1 MSATLFTLREVNDA
15 SFPDHAMSGHLD
27 ELLRSPG
34 SQPVRCVATAPGHV
48 VVSVAGGKYLHAFS
62 ARTPR
67 PANIG
72 ATPTEPT
79 RLAPSVGDEPNER
92 ARTFPRSSLDTND
105 RAWERTTE
113 ESFLSFHGASRVAR
127 VVFVPPDASNAT
139 KATPLALLAA
149 QEDGGVAAWRWCCD
163 DTDTETEPEPRWVP
177 CAPPA
182 FVGGAPLVTAPFDET
197 YVTENGFV
205 FDAALLAA
213 RADDGRRRVRLACLT
228 GTPEEKKTPTLV
240 VIDVGFLDA
249 VLEGN
254 ADCAVLPRAPG
265 ETRER
270 NAREDSFA
278 TNRGSP
284 RAFLALGPVPR
295 AAAVLS
301 AGGDEFWVVAGGS
314 NEDTVATRWCS
325 RVAGKTRATRRVDL
339 AAAARVADAA
349 AAAADAS
356 ATSRAAPAVPAA
368 SRPKR
373 TRLATCLHTPSR
385 ELLAV
390 TEFGNVLCLSPGLRG
405 FDADASESSE
415 SLRETP
421 RRENEKHATRH
432 VGRLRGGVFANAF
445 FTQKSPSPDD
455 VARVARELHSIVARG
470 PFLYLAHLTDGTIGT
485 VTRETREE
493 RTEPS
498 ACVSAYHLS
507 SGVALGTVP
516 IPAAPP
522 LARGSGDATEEEE
535 KNARAGANR
544 RGGLVLRLVD
554 GGAARALVTA
564 TAHDRAAG
572 VFVVD
577 PPPAPATLARVY
589 VGRGDEIERER
600 VSFSRAADRTRDEGL
615 EGLSERAS
623 ATPTDRSSPIAKVAS
638 LRAARREC
646 AWFGGALERLDASA
660 ALALA
665 ELEMK
670 ERARGRSLSA
680 LSYVRDAN
688 ATENAK
694 GSDDPSADPRVD
706 PNASPTRAR
715 VVERALAAFFRTR
728 NHRERPDAERRDESS
743 AAAAFAAFSELGAA
757 SSAASAAIAAPS
769 SKPSSS
775 EDTAFVSAFVKDGF
789 ERRGRYDETIGPFSM
804 TECPPED
811 GASLRAGLAALD
823 AAAAVPAPRERGAG
837 TRPPSRAKANTAE
850 YRTEERAITWE
861 EGRDTLRAIA
871 ARLRAEIGRF
881 KRDPGLGSET
891 DRDTISDAAEE
902 EAETASTLDDFQSV
916 RAFLAAADANS
927 RIRDDANREPAS
939 SNPDPASSME
949 AAAALLAETAVVRNS
964 NSGNSGEGAT
974 DDEDDPFASACA
986 CAHAARPRLA
996 VWLVARAAARAA
1008 EAGVFPDVRTAARVL
1023 ATRALAAAPPVPE
1036 ERAHDAAAASRAAL
1050 LSLAGHAH
1058 AATWLLLT
1066 RGAARGEGGARR
1078 REVLEVLAEDEAPK
1092 ILPGTGSLERDNA
1105 ARTSSFGWVSAVR
1118 LLGGEARG
1126 DLASAGGVFETL
1138 ASALRHVARRDGSR
1152 ETSVETSVSGAPSDE
1167 ADPGT
1172 AAAQTLRAATTLA
1185 EAMETR
1191 TREDG
1196 DTYARSREIERKDA
1210 KKKSGSVPEP
1220 PRTDALERLVA
1231 AAAAR
1236 IAATT
1241 DELEKTAKA
1250 YAA

>member
-67 PANIG
+67 PARVG

-79 RLAPSVGDEPNER
+79 LAPSDSLAPNER
-92 ARTFPRSSLDTND
+92 DERSRSSLERTERSWEDDD
-105 RAWERTTE
+105 RAWERTE

-139 KATPLALLAA
+139 PLALLAA
-149 QEDGGVAAWRWCCD
+149 QEDGGVAAWRWCCED
-163 DTDTETEPEPRWVP
+163 TEPEPRWVP

-182 FVGGAPLVTAPFDET
+182 FAGGPPLVAAPFDDA

-213 RADDGRRRVRLACLT
+213 RAAEGRRRVRLACLT
-228 GTPEEKKTPTLV
+228 SGPSASGSRGATRRTPKTPTLV
-240 VIDVGFLDA
+240 VIDVGFLDV
-249 VLEGN
+249 VLEGK
-254 ADCAVLPRAPG
+254 ADCAVLLRA
-265 ETRER
+265 ETAGR
-270 NAREDSFA
+270 NAREDA
-278 TNRGSP
+278 TNLSP
-284 RAFLALGPVPR
+284 RAVLALGPVPR

-301 AGGDEFWVVAGGS
+301 AGGDEFWVVAGGTGGS
-314 NEDTVATRWCS
+314 NEDTVVTRWSSC
-325 RVAGKTRATRRVDL
+325 VAGKTRATRRVDL
-339 AAAARVADAA
+339 SLAARVADAA

-356 ATSRAAPAVPAA
+356 ASAHAEPELSGNFQKFPEA
-368 SRPKR
+368 SRPNR
-373 TRLATCLHTPSR
+373 TRLATCLHSPSH

-390 TEFGNVLCLSPGLRG
+390 TERGNVLCLSPGLRG
-405 FDADASESSE
+405 FDAEASESQAS
-415 SLRETP
+415 
-421 RRENEKHATRH
+421 ENEKQKTHSTRH
-432 VGRLRGGVFANAF
+432 VGRLRGGDF
-445 FTQKSPSPDD
+445 
-455 VARVARELHSIVARG
+455 VASADFEAMESRDGPRVAAREPRFATIDLHSIIARG
-470 PFLYLAHLTDGTIGT
+470 PFLYLAHKTWADNTASIEKT
-485 VTRETREE
+485 ATRETRE
-493 RTEPS
+493 EPS

-516 IPAAPP
+516 LPAPPP
-522 LARGSGDATEEEE
+522 LARGSGDATEEEGR
-535 KNARAGANR
+535 KKQN
-544 RGGLVLRLVD
+544 GLVVRLVD

-564 TAHDRAAG
+564 TAHGRAAG

-577 PPPAPATLARVY
+577 PPPAAATLARAY

-600 VSFSRAADRTRDEGL
+600 VSFSRAADGKGLSEGLSDEGL
-615 EGLSERAS
+615 S
-623 ATPTDRSSPIAKVAS
+623 ATPTDRSSPIGVSVAS

-670 ERARGRSLSA
+670 ERARGRNLSREA
-680 LSYVRDAN
+680 LSSDRDATATAN
-688 ATENAK
+688 ANDSDGRFDAFVSNA
-694 GSDDPSADPRVD
+694 
-706 PNASPTRAR
+706 NASPTRAR
-715 VVERALAAFFRTR
+715 VVERALAACFRTR
-728 NHRERPDAERRDESS
+728 NHEESRPDAERRDERDECDDF
-743 AAAAFAAFSELGAA
+743 AAFAAFSELGAE
-757 SSAASAAIAAPS
+757 SSAAIAAPGS
-769 SKPSSS
+769 EPSSD
-775 EDTAFVSAFVKDGF
+775 EG
-789 ERRGRYDETIGPFSM
+789 ERRGRFDETIGPFSM

-811 GASLRAGLAALD
+811 VASLRAGLAALD
-823 AAAAVPAPRERGAG
+823 AAAAVPAPWERGAG
-837 TRPPSRAKANTAE
+837 TRESRTTTTRIPGPE
-850 YRTEERAITWE
+850 VRTEERAIWRE
-861 EGRDTLRAIA
+861 EGRDALRAVA
-871 ARLRAEIGRF
+871 ASIRASRRVEK
-881 KRDPGLGSET
+881 KRTGSET
-891 DRDTISDAAEE
+891 DQTDRPASSAAP
-902 EAETASTLDDFQSV
+902 EAETLETLDDFQSV
-916 RAFLAAADANS
+916 RAFLAAADAN
-927 RIRDDANREPAS
+927 RDYKYR
-939 SNPDPASSME
+939 DPASSME
-949 AAAALLAETAVVRNS
+949 AAATLLAETAVVRDA
-964 NSGNSGEGAT
+964 GEGAT

-1008 EAGVFPDVRTAARVL
+1008 EAGVFPDARAAARVL

-1066 RGAARGEGGARR
+1066 RGAARGEGAR
-1078 REVLEVLAEDEAPK
+1078 REVLADAEDEAPK
-1092 ILPGTGSLERDNA
+1092 RGRADERED
-1105 ARTSSFGWVSAVR
+1105 ARTSSFGWVFAAR
-1118 LLGGEARG
+1118 LLGGEARA

-1138 ASALRHVARRDGSR
+1138 ASALRHVARRDATG
-1152 ETSVETSVSGAPSDE
+1152 EVSGAFSDE
-1167 ADPGT
+1167 VDPGT
-1172 AAAQTLRAATTLA
+1172 AATQTLRAATTLA

-1191 TREDG
+1191 TREGTHAED
-1196 DTYARSREIERKDA
+1196 RSRRIERKDA
-1210 KKKSGSVPEP
+1210 KKKSGSVPEFG
-1220 PRTDALERLVA
+1220 TDALERLVA

-1236 IAATT
+1236 VAATT

>member
-79 RLAPSVGDEPNER
+79 LAPAVRVEPNER
-92 ARTFPRSSLDTND
+92 DERSRSSLDTND
-105 RAWERTTE
+105 RAWEDNVPTTE

-139 KATPLALLAA
+139 PLALLAA
-149 QEDGGVAAWRWCCD
+149 QEDGGVAVWRWRRD
-163 DTDTETEPEPRWVP
+163 DTGNDTEPEPRWVP

-182 FVGGAPLVTAPFDET
+182 FVGGPPLVTAPFDET

-228 GTPEEKKTPTLV
+228 SGPSASGSRDATRGAPEGKKTPTLV

-249 VLEGN
+249 VLEGK
-254 ADCAVLPRAPG
+254 ADCAVLPRGG

-270 NAREDSFA
+270 NAREDA
-278 TNRGSP
+278 TNLSP
-284 RAFLALGPVPR
+284 RAVLALGPVPR

-301 AGGDEFWVVAGGS
+301 AGGDEFWVVAGGGS
-314 NEDTVATRWCS
+314 NGGLEDTVATRWCS

-349 AAAADAS
+349 AGAAAAAHAS
-356 ATSRAAPAVPAA
+356 ASSRAAPAVPAA

-373 TRLATCLHTPSR
+373 TRLATCLHTPSH

-405 FDADASESSE
+405 FDADASESSA

-421 RRENEKHATRH
+421 RRGNEKHATRH
-432 VGRLRGGVFANAF
+432 VGRLRDGVFANADF
-445 FTQKSPSPDD
+445 VGKSQSPDV
-455 VARVARELHSIVARG
+455 VATRELHSIVARG

-577 PPPAPATLARVY
+577 PPPAPATLARAY
-589 VGRGDEIERER
+589 VGRGDEIERKKKR

-615 EGLSERAS
+615 SELSAS
-623 ATPTDRSSPIAKVAS
+623 ATPTDRSSPIFTSVAS

-665 ELEMK
+665 ELEIK

-694 GSDDPSADPRVD
+694 DSDDPSADPLV

-715 VVERALAAFFRTR
+715 VVERALAAFYRTR

-757 SSAASAAIAAPS
+757 SSAAIAAPS

-775 EDTAFVSAFVKDGF
+775 EDTAFVSAMKDGF
-789 ERRGRYDETIGPFSM
+789 ERRGRFDETIGPFSM

-823 AAAAVPAPRERGAG
+823 AAAAVPAPWERGAG
-837 TRPPSRAKANTAE
+837 TRLPSRAKAGPE
-850 YRTEERAITWE
+850 YRTEERAIAE

-871 ARLRAEIGRF
+871 ARLRASRRF
-881 KRDPGLGSET
+881 KRTGSET
-891 DRDTISDAAEE
+891 NRPISDAAP
-902 EAETASTLDDFQSV
+902 EAETSSTLDDFQSV
-916 RAFLAAADANS
+916 RAFLAAADAN
-927 RIRDDANREPAS
+927 RDANREPAR
-939 SNPDPASSME
+939 NPDPASSME
-949 AAAALLAETAVVRNS
+949 AAAALLAETTVVRNS
-964 NSGNSGEGAT
+964 NSGEGAT

-1008 EAGVFPDVRTAARVL
+1008 EAGVFPDARTAARVL

-1036 ERAHDAAAASRAAL
+1036 DRAHDAAAASRAAL

-1066 RGAARGEGGARR
+1066 RGAARGEGARP
-1078 REVLEVLAEDEAPK
+1078 EVLEVLTEDEAPK
-1092 ILPGTGSLERDNA
+1092 SGRGSLERDKA

-1138 ASALRHVARRDGSR
+1138 ASALRHVARRDGSQ
-1152 ETSVETSVSGAPSDE
+1152 ETGEVSGAPSDE

-1191 TREDG
+1191 TREG
-1196 DTYARSREIERKDA
+1196 THARSREIERKDA
-1210 KKKSGSVPEP
+1210 KSGSVPEP
-1220 PRTDALERLVA
+1220 GTDALERLVA

>member
-113 ESFLSFHGASRVAR
+113 PPSFLSFHGASRVAR
-127 VVFVPPDASNAT
+127 VVFVPPDASNSN
-139 KATPLALLAA
+139 ATPLALLAA

-163 DTDTETEPEPRWVP
+163 DTDTEPEPEPRWVP

-284 RAFLALGPVPR
+284 RAVLALGPVPR

-445 FTQKSPSPDD
+445 FTQKSQQSPDD

-615 EGLSERAS
+615 SERAS

-694 GSDDPSADPRVD
+694 GSDDPSADPLV

-757 SSAASAAIAAPS
+757 SSAAIAAPS

-775 EDTAFVSAFVKDGF
+775 EDTAFVSAVKDGF

-850 YRTEERAITWE
+850 YRTEERAIAWE
-861 EGRDTLRAIA
+861 EGRDALRAIA

-891 DRDTISDAAEE
+891 DRPISDAAE

-916 RAFLAAADANS
+916 RAFLAAADANRES
-927 RIRDDANREPAS
+927 RIANREPAR
-939 SNPDPASSME
+939 NPDPASSME
-949 AAAALLAETAVVRNS
+949 AAAALLAETAIVRVS

-1036 ERAHDAAAASRAAL
+1036 GRAHDAAAASRAAL

-1092 ILPGTGSLERDNA
+1092 SLRKNA

-1191 TREDG
+1191 TREG
-1196 DTYARSREIERKDA
+1196 TQHARSREIERKDA